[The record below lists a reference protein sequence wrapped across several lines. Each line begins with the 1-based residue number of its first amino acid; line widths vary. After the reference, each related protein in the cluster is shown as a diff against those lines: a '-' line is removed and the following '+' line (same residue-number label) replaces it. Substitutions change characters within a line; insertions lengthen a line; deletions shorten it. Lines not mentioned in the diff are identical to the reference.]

1 MEQSRADQSRQ
12 SRPARITAATL
23 ILLALFLIPAP
34 LLPPHRLAE
43 AVQSTLGVQ
52 WKAAYLVATI
62 GLQIAIYGALGLL
75 AAFAVARAETIHR
88 RLLHVV
94 LLPAVTVAAA
104 ILIRSLV
111 LGFVPIW
118 INAVVPIL
126 ACVAGTWFGLSLRSK
141 RPWVAVVLLVLM
153 AGGTLWTLLGP
164 SSEELTRHT
173 ERQLKHLV
181 AAGPQLPL
189 GEEKIMAALRAA
201 FAQDPGGTGDVDPV
215 RQNRAAILALG
226 LAVGDPRL
234 ARFVGLDPQSART
247 AFERLGSM
255 TMRGREDWPRHFCLS
270 AALAVLEHPLVSDA
284 GGLMKEQMDALS
296 RGSGFSF
303 GDLAADRAGVRFAEA
318 ATHSEEAA
326 RTVRARIANG
336 AIVDDIFPPVAD
348 LPENLTVEQFR
359 LTYEGVGSPKY
370 RQAVRDL
377 EARLDRC
384 ALLSPVVPE

>member
-1 MEQSRADQSRQ
+1 MESSKADRSRE
-12 SRPARITAATL
+12 SRPVRIAAATL

-43 AVQSTLGVQ
+43 AMQSGLGVQ
-52 WKAAYLVATI
+52 WKAAYLIAAL
-62 GLQIAIYGALGLL
+62 GLQVVIYGALGLL
-75 AAFAVARAETIHR
+75 AAFTVARAETIR
-88 RLLHVV
+88 LRLLHAFLVPV
-94 LLPAVTVAAA
+94 VTVAAA
-104 ILIRSLV
+104 ILIRSLI

-153 AGGTLWTLLGP
+153 AGGALWTLLRP
-164 SSEELTRHT
+164 SSVELIRHT
-173 ERQLKHLV
+173 EARLRHLV
-181 AAGPQLPL
+181 AAGPQFPQ

-201 FAQDPGGTGDVDPV
+201 FAQVPDETTGVDLV
-215 RQNRAAILALG
+215 QQNRAAILALG
-226 LAVGDPRL
+226 LAVGDPRI
-234 ARFVGLDPQSART
+234 ARFVGLDPQRART
-247 AFERLGSM
+247 AFDGLGGMRL
-255 TMRGREDWPRHFCLS
+255 RGREDWSRHFCLS

-284 GGLMKEQMDALS
+284 GGLMKEQLDALS

-303 GDLAADRAGVRFAEA
+303 GDLAADRAGVKFAEA
-318 ATHSEEAA
+318 ATRSGAA
-326 RTVRARIANG
+326 ATAMRTRLLNG
-336 AIVDDIFPPVAD
+336 ATVDDIFPPVAD

-359 LTYEGVGSPKY
+359 LKYEGVGSPKY